1 MRLRALLIVLLF
13 SLLASNVQ
21 AHPAWGIAVDKQ
33 GNVYFADI
41 FHNGRGSLWKLHNDG
56 TLELLLSDF
65 HAHNVTLDV
74 DGNPVSAH
82 GEEHHTM
89 VRLAGSEVLDTLYTT
104 TDIHEFFGGNC
115 TFTKNGDILFGIN
128 KQIWRIDDLG
138 ELSSVSDHVFEWN
151 QAMYSDGDGNIYAPD
166 IGRDNGAVIKI
177 DPEGNASVIATE
189 LITTTNG
196 EFDPH
201 QDVLL
206 GIAKDDEGWLYIAET
221 AGKRIVKF
229 SEAGKKETYYTSEGD
244 WFPCGITF
252 HQGAAY
258 ILESKMDNGYEG
270 PQITRVTSNGI
281 SEVIFNYDSYLANK
295 TLVKEENKEDDNE
308 TLNLFW
314 ISFGLVLIVLMA
326 LVIYRKLQPPL
337 NNVS

>member
-1 MRLRALLIVLLF
+1 MSLKALLFAILF
-13 SLLASNVQ
+13 ALPILNGL
-21 AHPAWGIAVDKQ
+21 AHPAWGIAVDEQ
-33 GNVYFADI
+33 GNIYFTDI
-41 FHNGRGSLWKLHNDG
+41 FHNERGSLWKLHFNG

-65 HAHNVTLDV
+65 HAHNVSLDV

-89 VRLAGSEVLDTLYTT
+89 VRLKGSVVSDTLYST
-104 TDIHEFFGGNC
+104 TDIEEFFGGNC
-115 TFTKNGDILFGIN
+115 TYTKAGDILFGIN
-128 KQIWRIDDLG
+128 KKIWRIDTEG
-138 ELSSVSDHVFEWN
+138 NLSAISNHRFEWN
-151 QAMYSDGDGNIYAPD
+151 QGLFSDTDGNVYAPD

-177 DPEGNASVIATE
+177 DTSGQANVIATE
-189 LITTTNG
+189 LITLTNG

-206 GIAKDDEGWLYIAET
+206 GIGKDKEGWLYIAET
-221 AGKRIVKF
+221 AGKRIIKF
-229 SEAGKKETYYTSEGD
+229 SEEGERETFFTAEGD

-252 HQGAAY
+252 QNGSAY

-270 PQITRVTSNGI
+270 PQITKVSVDGS
-281 SEVIFNYDSYLANK
+281 SEVIFNYESYQAVK
-295 TLVKEENKEDDNE
+295 TTGTEEKNENDNE

-314 ISFGLVLIVLMA
+314 ISLGLVLIVLMA

-337 NNVS
+337 NKVS